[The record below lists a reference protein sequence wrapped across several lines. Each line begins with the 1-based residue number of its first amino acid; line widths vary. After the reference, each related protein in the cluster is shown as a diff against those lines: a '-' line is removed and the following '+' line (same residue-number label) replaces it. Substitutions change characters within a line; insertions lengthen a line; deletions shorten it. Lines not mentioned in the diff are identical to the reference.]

1 MSDADLTAAADA
13 GFGATEAEQLFR
25 LYQSL
30 DVDGNGDVEMD
41 EVLAVLS
48 KSTLSLRSDD
58 DMSSWLEAAD
68 KDGDGKLD
76 FSEFVRL
83 YNKA

>member
-1 MSDADLTAAADA
+1 
-13 GFGATEAEQLFR
+13 
-25 LYQSL
+25 
-30 DVDGNGDVEMD
+30 MD